1 MNKPLTTLI
10 LLCNVTSFCWY
21 LKIFIG
27 REVKNVYNDTCSEI
41 QDKDYYLLKHTKK
54 GVWEQ
59 LK

>member
-10 LLCNVTSFCWY
+10 LLCNVTSFYLY

-27 REVKNVYNDTCSEI
+27 REAKNVYNDTWSEI
-41 QDKDYYLLKHTKK
+41 QDKDYYFLKHTER